1 MIVIIIIIIIIDTD
15 IVYFVNDCSYASKAA
30 LRNDRE
36 TWTPR
41 ALLSDRHAVS
51 MRGPWHH
58 LAQAAMIIEPL
69 EGWMRPRLIR
79 LVVCVLLFV
88 FLKKMFT
95 FMLRSRLI
103 ITTGVLPK

>member
-1 MIVIIIIIIIIDTD
+1 M
-15 IVYFVNDCSYASKAA
+15 AA

-79 LVVCVLLFV
+79 LVVYFLLFTLV
-88 FLKKMFT
+88 ENALFT